1 MAKRNNKQRKHKA
14 SKSGKN
20 RTPISGHKRVGSQ
33 LLPPFAALMGGKIQ
47 LSSWMND
54 RLPEMLWAAL
64 IHAAVERDYALGQFR
79 RILNFIAKHEKK
91 VELHDLMHT
100 GIAKLEPQLR
110 RETIQFIVEPPEA
123 AAALATL
130 KLFENLPARDDWDSA
145 LPNIEPNVGL
155 LMDAVGSTL
164 WHQSQ
169 EATDCRWLRVMAQV
183 MAGRFHLPADFGDE
197 WIKYPN
203 EGDQRSVRP
212 SIRAAEIAQ
221 NPFEPPDLT
230 WPRAFWEEAWA
241 HTPCIE
247 FVKRPTPIQID
258 ETITRQSISNII
270 AVLETHWK
278 QTHST
283 TSIDAKHD
291 AIFGMAFYSLRIL
304 DEMLGIGIGTSILGR
319 LGLRTILE
327 IRVNLR
333 YLLTKDI
340 PELWKKWREYGAG
353 QAKLNALKFDDALEP
368 PKHIDI
374 ESIEAIAGEDFW
386 EEFLTVNL
394 AGWSGLDL
402 RKLSEQSGLKETYD
416 RHYSWA
422 SGYSHGMWGPI
433 RESCYRTCGN
443 PLHRLHR
450 YPERRSLADSVED
463 AAVLVDEILD
473 DVHTAYPAFEVRLTK
488 TSTEQADAGNPSKA
502 GA

>member
-1 MAKRNNKQRKHKA
+1 MAKRNNNQHKHKA

-20 RTPISGHKRVGSQ
+20 RTPISGHKKVGSQ
-33 LLPPFAALMGGKIQ
+33 LLPPFAALMGGMQ
-47 LSSWMND
+47 FSSWMND

-110 RETIQFIVEPPEA
+110 REIIQFIVEPPET

-169 EATDCRWLRVMAQV
+169 EATDCRWLRLMAQV

-197 WIKYPN
+197 WFKYPN

-212 SIRAAEIAQ
+212 SIRAAEMAQ

-230 WPRAFWEEAWA
+230 WPRAFWEEAWT

-247 FVKRPTPIQID
+247 LIKCPTPIQID
-258 ETITRQSISNII
+258 ETITRQAISNITD
-270 AVLETHWK
+270 VLETHWK

-291 AIFGMAFYSLRIL
+291 AIFGMALYSLRVL
-304 DEMLGIGIGTSILGR
+304 DEMLGIGIGTGILGR

-333 YLLTKDI
+333 YLLTKDN

-353 QAKLNALKFDDALEP
+353 QAKLNALKFDDAPEP

-374 ESIEAIAGEDFW
+374 ESIEAIAGEDLW

-416 RHYSWA
+416 RHYSWT

-473 DVHTAYPAFEVRLTK
+473 DVHTAYPAFEARLTK
-488 TSTEQADAGNPSKA
+488 TSTESGPHD
-502 GA
+502 